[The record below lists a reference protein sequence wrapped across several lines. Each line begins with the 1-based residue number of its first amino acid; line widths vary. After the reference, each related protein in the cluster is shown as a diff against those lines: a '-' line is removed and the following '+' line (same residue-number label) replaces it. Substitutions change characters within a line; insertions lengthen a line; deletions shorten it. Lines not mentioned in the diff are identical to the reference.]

1 MTLFNGRKELRLS
14 FLIDEDGNVRQYV
27 NPDLR
32 MNVLRKKMSE
42 NECLEY
48 AYNYCCPIKIGI

>member
-32 MNVLRKKMSE
+32 MNVRM
-42 NECLEY
+42 
-48 AYNYCCPIKIGI
+48 KISV